1 MQAFFDC
8 ARLAP
13 DLKQNLMKHQRQNPL
28 ARWAA
33 ATRVL
38 LPFVCLLM
46 VSNAARAQPN
56 QLGPPPL
63 PVDPTPL
70 SDLLSPIEKQSIE
83 SSRGPK
89 KIVEAYLAITDAHLE
104 IAYTAIKADDY
115 RTAERELDI
124 YKKAL
129 AEAIK
134 FALAQQ
140 QGRRGIAK
148 KIEQRIYKQIKM
160 LEFVERLFPF
170 ERVGFAQDAMK
181 QAKHFRVQALHSSL
195 DTDDVLH
202 EPDDDK
208 KAPPKSASPKNS
220 GLNFVSPPRASAQ
233 VIPGD
238 YLTEEED
245 DHVRQ
250 AQRPDER
257 MKAFMKIADRRILA
271 LQGEKPVDPADKKAK
286 EKAEQEVRQWGALP
300 KLNRE
305 QLLRHYARAVSE
317 SIAKL
322 EDAHERNPKDS
333 AIPRALSALRD
344 STDRHLPALRALTSD
359 MKGEREAEAM
369 SAAIA
374 EAENANRGAKEGLK
388 GK

>member
-1 MQAFFDC
+1 MRAFFGC
-8 ARLAP
+8 AQLAP
-13 DLKQNLMKHQRQNPL
+13 DLTHNLMKHERQNPI
-28 ARWAA
+28 ARLSV
-33 ATRVL
+33 ATRRV
-38 LPFVCLLM
+38 LPFVCLLI
-46 VSNAARAQPN
+46 VSAAAEAQPS

-70 SDLLSPIEKQSIE
+70 ADLLSDTEKQSI
-83 SSRGPK
+83 SAARGSK
-89 KIVEAYLAITDAHLE
+89 KIVEAYLAITDTHIE

-129 AEAIK
+129 AEVTT
-134 FALAQQ
+134 FAFAQQ
-140 QGRRGIAK
+140 QGKRAIAK
-148 KIEQRIYKQIKM
+148 KIEQRIYKQIKT

-181 QAKHFRVQALHSSL
+181 QAKQFRVQALHSSL

-208 KAPPKSASPKNS
+208 KVPPKSASPKNS
-220 GLNFVSPPRASAQ
+220 ALNFVSPRRASAQ

-250 AQRPDER
+250 SQRPDER
-257 MKAFMKIADRRILA
+257 MKIFMKIADRRILA
-271 LQGEKPVDPADKKAK
+271 LQGERPVDPSDKKAK
-286 EKAEQEVRQWGALP
+286 EKADQEVREWGVLP
-300 KLNRE
+300 KLSRE

-333 AIPRALSALRD
+333 AIPRALTLLRD
-344 STDRHLPALRALTSD
+344 STDRHLPALRALSSD
-359 MKGEREAEAM
+359 MKGEREMEAM
-369 SAAIA
+369 SAALA
-374 EAENANRGAKEGLK
+374 EAENANRGAKEGLR